1 MTDSSTARFERD
13 PNVVTREIAGERIL
27 VPIRKQAADMAAIYV
42 LNETGAR
49 IWNLLD
55 GQRSL
60 ADIEEILVEEYSV
73 ESDVVRADIG
83 EIVDQLRELGMLRK
97 AKHAL

>member
-1 MTDSSTARFERD
+1 MTDSPSVRYERD

-60 ADIEEILVEEYSV
+60 ADIGEILVREYSV
-73 ESDVVRADIG
+73 DSHTVLADIV
-83 EIVDQLRELGMLRK
+83 EIIDQLRDLGMLRT

>member
-1 MTDSSTARFERD
+1 MSDSLETRYKRD
-13 PNVVTREIAGERIL
+13 SNVVTREIAGERIL
-27 VPIRKQAADMAAIYV
+27 VPIQKQAADMAAIYV

-60 ADIEEILVEEYSV
+60 ADIGEILVREYSIDADTV
-73 ESDVVRADIG
+73 QADVV
-83 EIVDQLRELGMLRK
+83 EIVEQLRKLGMLRTVE
-97 AKHAL
+97 HAM

>member
-1 MTDSSTARFERD
+1 MSDSLEARYERV

-27 VPIRKQAADMAAIYV
+27 VPIQKQAADMAAIYV

-60 ADIEEILVEEYSV
+60 ADIRGVLVQEYSIDFDTV
-73 ESDVVRADIG
+73 EADVV
-83 EIVDQLRELGMLRK
+83 EIVEQLRDLGMLRT
-97 AKHAL
+97 AKHAV

>member
-1 MTDSSTARFERD
+1 MSDSLETRYKRD
-13 PNVVTREIAGERIL
+13 SNVVTREIAGERIL
-27 VPIRKQAADMAAIYV
+27 VPIQKQAADMAAIYV

-60 ADIEEILVEEYSV
+60 ADIGKILVQEYSIDADRV
-73 ESDVVRADIG
+73 QADVV
-83 EIVDQLRELGMLRK
+83 EIVAQLRELGMLRT
-97 AKHAL
+97 AEHAM